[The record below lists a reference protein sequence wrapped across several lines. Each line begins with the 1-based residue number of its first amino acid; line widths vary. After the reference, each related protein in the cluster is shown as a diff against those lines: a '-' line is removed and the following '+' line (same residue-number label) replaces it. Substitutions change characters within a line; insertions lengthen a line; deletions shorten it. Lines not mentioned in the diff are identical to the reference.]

1 MPPTDRNAAADRGDR
16 LAQHKHDL
24 TGALTTISGRAQLL
38 ARRVQRS
45 STLADD
51 ERAQMLDGLAAVAA
65 EVTAGMA
72 ILNAMSCDD
81 RDEGGAE
88 P

>member
-1 MPPTDRNAAADRGDR
+1 MPPTDGNAAADRGGH

-38 ARRVQRS
+38 ARGVQRS

-51 ERAQMLDGLAAVAA
+51 ERARMLAGLAAIVA
-65 EVTAGMA
+65 EVTAGVA
-72 ILNAMSCDD
+72 ILNAMSYDHLN
-81 RDEGGAE
+81 EGEAD

>member
-1 MPPTDRNAAADRGDR
+1 MPPTDGNAAADRGDR
-16 LAQHKHDL
+16 LAHHKHDL

-51 ERAQMLDGLAAVAA
+51 ERARMLDGLAAIAA
-65 EVTAGMA
+65 EVTAGVA
-72 ILNAMSCDD
+72 ILNAMSCDG
-81 RDEGGAE
+81 RDDGGAD